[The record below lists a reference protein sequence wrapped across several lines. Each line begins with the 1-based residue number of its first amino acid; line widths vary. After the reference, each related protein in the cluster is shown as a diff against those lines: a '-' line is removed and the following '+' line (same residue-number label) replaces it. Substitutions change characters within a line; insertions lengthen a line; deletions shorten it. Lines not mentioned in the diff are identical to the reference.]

1 MVDLSYSKKLNKN
14 KSCQK
19 GKILKRKEN
28 IENLSKCNHSLSRR
42 PKKGKS
48 ENTLDIHQLKV
59 ENESLGNQIE
69 SLTREKGTVAESHKA
84 EIEALFTSINE
95 GKSKLAES
103 NDKSSGLQAQLDDTT
118 AKLHQSEQRVVKLE
132 ESINSKSNEIS
143 ELTSSNQVWLR
154 AKDFLTFDPL

>member
-1 MVDLSYSKKLNKN
+1 MNLKI
-14 KSCQK
+14 CQSATIHYQE
-19 GKILKRKEN
+19 G
-28 IENLSKCNHSLSRR
+28 

-48 ENTLDIHQLKV
+48 ENALDIHQLKV
-59 ENESLGNQIE
+59 ENESLGNQIK

-132 ESINSKSNEIS
+132 ESINNKSNEIS
-143 ELTSSNQVWLR
+143 ELTSSNQVWLC
-154 AKDFLTFDPL
+154 AKDFLTFEIELHITLWKINSL